1 MILTRCTNNSQ
12 IKPCK
17 MVTLVTNLIFQKTT
31 KEVNSNMMGC
41 SKKFSEAKMLAKQL
55 LTMMNSLG

>member
-17 MVTLVTNLIFQKTT
+17 MVTSVTNLIFQKTT

-41 SKKFSEAKMLAKQL
+41 SKKFSEAKMLAKQ
-55 LTMMNSLG
+55 